1 MTLALTEL
9 KRLVAM
15 LETVRPAGTGYL
27 SVRTEAGVYTIGHPD
42 APIPRAPWTWAHKDA
57 EPDDTPAR
65 HGTART
71 FYDVL
76 DEIMGDID
84 WNTCQQCHRTH
95 DVTEQGRYCARC
107 LADMGEAQAD
117 AEADAADNRLA
128 TIREAGL

>member
-15 LETVRPAGTGYL
+15 LETVWPVGRGYL
-27 SVRTEAGVYTIGHPD
+27 SVRTEAGKYTIGHPD
-42 APIPRAPWTWAHKDA
+42 AVGSRAPWTWAHEDA
-57 EPDDTPAR
+57 EPGDTPAR

-71 FYDVL
+71 FYDCF

-84 WNTCQQCHRTH
+84 WNTCQQCRRTH

-107 LADMGEAQAD
+107 LDDMAD
-117 AEADAADNRLA
+117 AAADAADNRLA